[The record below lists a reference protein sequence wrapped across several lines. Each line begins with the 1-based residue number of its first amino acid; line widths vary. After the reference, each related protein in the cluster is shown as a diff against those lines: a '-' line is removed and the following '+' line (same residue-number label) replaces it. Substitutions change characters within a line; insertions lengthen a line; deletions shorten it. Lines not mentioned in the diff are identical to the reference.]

1 MKGVSYITDENNHKK
16 AVVIDIKTIERY
28 DEELED
34 LFEGI
39 IAKSR
44 KNDEKIPLK
53 KVINNLKK
61 QVSILL
67 DVFGNIWM
75 ERGTAFF

>member
-39 IAKSR
+39 IAK
-44 KNDEKIPLK
+44 D
-53 KVINNLKK
+53 
-61 QVSILL
+61 
-67 DVFGNIWM
+67 M
-75 ERGTAFF
+75 